1 MKQGFVNL
9 KNSLIIL
16 LAVIFCGKAYA
27 LPQDWPCGPFI
38 LKQAR
43 ILSQNNSELE
53 SEYTGTHKQYSLSVN
68 IFWLL
73 NPLYSEDDCGTA
85 GCSGTITDNQ
95 TRQTENL
102 RFFCETEN
110 SANLKALKCYINNNE
125 EYLLSPYK
133 NNEYRTELCG
143 TYYKTVDINECEKC
157 SCLVKDSRGS
167 QYSAKMNCL
176 LENNKLHCL
185 TGNTYSEKY
194 FPKNTVNDYE
204 KCVGLKISD

>member
-1 MKQGFVNL
+1 ML
-9 KNSLIIL
+9 IMKNSLIIL
-16 LAVIFCGKAYA
+16 LVVIFCGKAYA
-27 LPQDWPCGPFI
+27 LPQDWPCSPFI

>member
-1 MKQGFVNL
+1 ML
-9 KNSLIIL
+9 IMKNSLIIL

-27 LPQDWPCGPFI
+27 LPQDWSCSPFI
-38 LKQAR
+38 LKQAS

-68 IFWLL
+68 VFWQL
-73 NPLYSEDDCGTA
+73 NPLHSEDDCGIA
-85 GCSGTITDNQ
+85 GCSRTITDNQ
-95 TRQTENL
+95 TTQTENL

-125 EYLLSPYK
+125 EYLLSLYK

-143 TYYKTVDINECEKC
+143 TYYKTVDINKCEKC
-157 SCLVKDSRGS
+157 SCLVKDYRDP

-176 LENNKLHCL
+176 LENNKLHCM

-194 FPKNTVNDYE
+194 FLKNTVNDYE
-204 KCVGLKISD
+204 KFVGLKISD